1 MRDASGA
8 AQWPFLALFV
18 SWRGMLFLLA
28 GLFVRPNVVVVVVMT
43 ILGGAVAVAGAV
55 FLILELDDTR
65 CEVLRVSDLPLR
77 FALERMGR

>member
-8 AQWPFLALFV
+8 AQWPFLAVFV

-28 GLFVRPNVVVVVVMT
+28 GLFVRPNVVVVMT

-65 CEVLRVSDLPLR
+65 CGVLRVSDLPLR

>member
-1 MRDASGA
+1 MRYASGA
-8 AQWPFLALFV
+8 AQWPFLAVLV
-18 SWRGMLFLLA
+18 SWLGMLVLLT
-28 GLFVRPNVVVVVVMT
+28 GLFVRPNVVVVMT

-65 CEVLRVSDLPLR
+65 CGVLRVSDLPLR

>member
-8 AQWPFLALFV
+8 AQWPFLAVFV

-28 GLFVRPNVVVVVVMT
+28 GLFVRPNVVVVMT
-43 ILGGAVAVAGAV
+43 ILGGAGAVAGAV

-65 CEVLRVSDLPLR
+65 CGVLRVSDLPLR

>member
-28 GLFVRPNVVVVVVMT
+28 GLFVRPNVVVVMT

-65 CEVLRVSDLPLR
+65 CGVLRVSDLPLR

>member
-8 AQWPFLALFV
+8 AQWPFLAVLV
-18 SWRGMLFLLA
+18 SWRGMLFLLT
-28 GLFVRPNVVVVVVMT
+28 GLFVRPNVVVVMT